1 MDKYVTQVKR
11 HKHKNKYQ
19 YLITLTG
26 DHGFEYEEPV
36 IVIKES
42 DFNSFENEFTSSRN
56 QGTLH
61 KEELQILENERDEFK
76 ERAVKSE
83 SKVKELEVELSGLKD
98 RIKDLEYLEREDYKT
113 KYEDLLKDHLSQGK
127 KLSETQENLSKAFGT
142 LAIKEKLNTYY
153 KTRPRTHSLF
163 GYKPKDV
170 KELEASEDVYV
181 MEREDPE
188 TGKGGVNHGG

>member
-181 MEREDPE
+181 MEREDPG
-188 TGKGGVNHGG
+188 TGKEEG

>member
-19 YLITLTG
+19 YLITFTG
-26 DHGFEYEEPV
+26 DHGFEYGESV

-42 DFNSFENEFTSSRN
+42 DFNKFEKEFTSSSN
-56 QGTLH
+56 QDTLH
-61 KEELQILENERDEFK
+61 KEELQSLENERDEFK
-76 ERAVKSE
+76 GMAVKSE
-83 SKVKELEVELSGLKD
+83 GKVKELEVELSELHD
-98 RIKDLEYLEREDYKT
+98 RIKTLEALELEDYKI
-113 KYEDLLKDHLSQGK
+113 KYEDLLQDHLSQGK

-153 KTRPRTHSLF
+153 KTRPRTHSLL

-170 KELEASEDVYV
+170 KVLEASEEVYV
-181 MEREDPE
+181 MEREDPG
-188 TGKGGVNHGG
+188 TGKERSN

>member
-188 TGKGGVNHGG
+188 TGKGEG

>member
-19 YLITLTG
+19 YLITFTG
-26 DHGFEYEEPV
+26 DHGFETEDPV
-36 IVIKES
+36 IVMKNPF
-42 DFNSFENEFTSSRN
+42 FNNIENELNSLRN
-56 QGTLH
+56 QVTLH
-61 KEELQILENERDEFK
+61 KEELQTLENERNEFK
-76 ERAVKSE
+76 DKAAQYKEDLQDLE
-83 SKVKELEVELSGLKD
+83 SELSEARD

-113 KYEDLLKDHLSQGK
+113 KYDHLLGEHLLQGK

-153 KTRPRTHSLF
+153 KTRPRTHSLL

-170 KELEASEDVYV
+170 KELEDSEEVYV
-181 MEREDPE
+181 MEREGPE
-188 TGKGGVNHGG
+188 DR

>member
-98 RIKDLEYLEREDYKT
+98 RIKDLEYLERGDYKT

-188 TGKGGVNHGG
+188 TGKGEG

>member
-19 YLITLTG
+19 YLITFTG
-26 DHGFEYEEPV
+26 DHGFEYGESV

-42 DFNSFENEFTSSRN
+42 DFNKFENEFTSLSGH
-56 QGTLH
+56 GTLH
-61 KEELQILENERDEFK
+61 KEELETLENERDEFK
-76 ERAVKSE
+76 DRAVKSE
-83 SKVKELEVELSGLKD
+83 GKVKELEGELSGLRD
-98 RIKDLEYLEREDYKT
+98 RIITYEALELEDYKT
-113 KYEDLLKDHLSQGK
+113 KYEDLLEDHLSQGK

-181 MEREDPE
+181 ISREDP
-188 TGKGGVNHGG
+188 GNDKGNPRH